1 MPSLKLYTNEDARLR
16 ALAEYD
22 LANGNFGQSLDHLVE
37 VTSRLFDVPM
47 AFISIVERERQ
58 VFQARVGIVA
68 CETDRGIAFCSHTI
82 EHDDA
87 MVILDAHLDPRFCNN
102 PLSRGEPHIR
112 FYAGV
117 PLRSPTGQAIGTL
130 CVADSWPRNQ
140 FSEDDLQT
148 LKDLAQLVMDAFEAR
163 RLEVAGK
170 IGQTRFE
177 QIANTSPDG
186 IVCADAEGRITFWN
200 RAAEKL
206 FGYTREES
214 LGRDIELIVPPA
226 MRNQHGSGLK
236 KVAQGREP
244 RLIGKTIELPALHR
258 DGTEIFVELSLSTW
272 FEQDEA
278 AFGAIFRDIRERRKN
293 EEKLFKLA
301 YLDPLTQLPNRSV
314 LKQRIAELATA
325 GRPFAV
331 MMLDLD
337 EFKQVNDSFGHPTG
351 DVILRSAA
359 KRVLQCVRPTDTVCR
374 MGGDEFAI
382 ILTDVHSIDDATAK
396 ADKIIALMT
405 EPFNHEDQLLYL
417 GASIGITL
425 CPEDSL
431 EPDELISNADM
442 ALYEAKIA
450 GRNRFERYAA
460 SLRLQASTAR
470 TLRQE
475 LRLAVQRHEFE
486 LHYQPQVS
494 LTTGRLIGAEALLRW
509 RHPTRG
515 LVYPGDFLGELEK
528 MPDALNVG
536 WWILNQALQDA
547 SSWRQRASPAF
558 RMAVN
563 LFGAQL
569 NARELEL
576 EVAGAL
582 ERASLPASALELEIT
597 ENISLPSDCD
607 AIPRLKRLKALG
619 VSIAFDD
626 YGTGYASLSLLKHFP
641 INKLK
646 IDRSFI
652 MNMVSSPA
660 DATIIKAIL
669 AMGKGLGMS
678 VLAEGIETSAELFH
692 LQRNGCQEG
701 QGYFFG
707 KPLPAAAFEQECL
720 GKDFF
725 SSLTRIY
732 C

>member
-1 MPSLKLYTNEDARLR
+1 MPSLKLFTNEEARLR

-37 VTSRLFDVPM
+37 ITSRLFDVPM
-47 AFISIVERERQ
+47 AFISIVEKERQ

-82 EHDDA
+82 EQEEA

-117 PLRSPTGQAIGTL
+117 SLRTPSGQALGTL

-140 FSEDDLQT
+140 FSAADLQT
-148 LKDLAQLVMDAFEAR
+148 LKDLARLVMDAFEAR

-200 RAAEKL
+200 KAAETL
-206 FGYTREES
+206 FGYS
-214 LGRDIELIVPPA
+214 PAQALGQDIELIIPPA
-226 MRNQHGSGLK
+226 MRNQHGNGLK
-236 KVAQGREP
+236 KVARGREP
-244 RLIGKTIELPALHR
+244 RLIGKTIELPALHQ

-278 AFGAIFRDIRERRKN
+278 AFGAIFRDVRERRRN

-314 LKQRIAELATA
+314 LKQRIAELSAA
-325 GRPFAV
+325 GRPFSV

-337 EFKQVNDSFGHPTG
+337 EFKQVNDSFGHPAG
-351 DVILRSAA
+351 DDILRTAA
-359 KRVLQCVRPTDTVCR
+359 KRVLECVRPADTVCR

-382 ILTDVHSIDDATAK
+382 ILTDVRSIDDATAK

-405 EPFNHEDQLLYL
+405 EPFNHEEQLLYL

-425 CPEDSL
+425 CPEDSQ

-460 SLRLQASTAR
+460 TLRQHASTAR
-470 TLRQE
+470 TLRQQ
-475 LRLAVQRHEFE
+475 LRLAVQREEFE

-494 LTTGRLIGAEALLRW
+494 LTTGQLIGAEALLRW
-509 RHPTRG
+509 NHPTRG
-515 LVYPGDFLGELEK
+515 LVYPGDFIGDLER
-528 MPDALNVG
+528 MPDAVGVG
-536 WWILNQALQDA
+536 WWILNRALQDA
-547 SSWRQRASPAF
+547 SRWRGLASPSF

-569 NARELEL
+569 NAKDLEK
-576 EVAGAL
+576 EVNSAL
-582 ERASLPASALELEIT
+582 ARANLPASALELEIT
-597 ENISLPSDCD
+597 ENISLPSDSD
-607 AIPRLKRLKALG
+607 AIPRLQRLKALG

-626 YGTGYASLSLLKHFP
+626 YGTGYASLSLLKQFP
-641 INKLK
+641 ITKLK

-652 MNMVSSPA
+652 MNMVSSPD

-678 VLAEGIETSAELFH
+678 VLAEGIETSAELFQ

-707 KPLPAAAFEQECL
+707 KPIPAIDFERECL

-725 SSLTRIY
+725 SNLKRIY

>member
-1 MPSLKLYTNEDARLR
+1 MPCLKLFTNEEARLR

-37 VTSRLFDVPM
+37 ITSRLFDVPM
-47 AFISIVERERQ
+47 AFISIVEKERQ

-82 EHDDA
+82 EQEEA
-87 MVILDAHLDPRFCNN
+87 LVILDAHLDPRFCNN

-117 PLRSPTGQAIGTL
+117 PLRTPSGQALGTL

-140 FSEDDLQT
+140 FSAADLQT
-148 LKDLAQLVMDAFEAR
+148 LKDLARLVMDAFEAR

-200 RAAEKL
+200 KAAETL
-206 FGYTREES
+206 FGYS
-214 LGRDIELIVPPA
+214 PAQALGQDIELIIPPA

-236 KVAQGREP
+236 KVARGREP
-244 RLIGKTIELPALHR
+244 RLIGKTIELPALHQ

-278 AFGAIFRDIRERRKN
+278 AFGAIFRDVRERRRN

-314 LKQRIAELATA
+314 LKQRIAELSAA
-325 GRPFAV
+325 GRPFSV

-337 EFKQVNDSFGHPTG
+337 EFKQVNDSFGHPAG
-351 DVILRSAA
+351 DDILRTAA
-359 KRVLQCVRPTDTVCR
+359 KRVLECVRPADTVCR

-382 ILTDVHSIDDATAK
+382 ILTDVRSIDDATAK

-405 EPFNHEDQLLYL
+405 EPFNHEEQLLYL

-425 CPEDSL
+425 CPEDSQ

-460 SLRLQASTAR
+460 TLRLHASTAR
-470 TLRQE
+470 TLRQQ
-475 LRLAVQRHEFE
+475 LRLAVQREEFE

-494 LTTGRLIGAEALLRW
+494 LTTGQLIGAEALLRW
-509 RHPTRG
+509 NHPTRG
-515 LVYPGDFLGELEK
+515 LVYPGDFIGDLER
-528 MPDALNVG
+528 MPDAVGVG
-536 WWILNQALQDA
+536 WWILNRALQDA
-547 SSWRQRASPAF
+547 SRWRGLASPSF

-569 NARELEL
+569 NAKDLEK
-576 EVAGAL
+576 EVNSAL
-582 ERASLPASALELEIT
+582 ARANLPASALELEIT
-597 ENISLPSDCD
+597 ENISLPSDSD
-607 AIPRLKRLKALG
+607 AIPRLQRLKALG

-626 YGTGYASLSLLKHFP
+626 YGTGYASLSLLKQFP
-641 INKLK
+641 ITKLK

-652 MNMVSSPA
+652 MNMVSSLD

-678 VLAEGIETSAELFH
+678 VLAEGIETSAELFQ

-707 KPLPAAAFEQECL
+707 KPIPAIDFERECL

-725 SSLTRIY
+725 SNLKRIY